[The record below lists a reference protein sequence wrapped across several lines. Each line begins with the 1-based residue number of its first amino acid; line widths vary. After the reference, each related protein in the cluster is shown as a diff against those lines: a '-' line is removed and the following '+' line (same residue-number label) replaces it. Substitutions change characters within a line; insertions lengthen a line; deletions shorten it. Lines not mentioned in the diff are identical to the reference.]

1 MDKVYTVKI
10 ANMELQ
16 IYSSETQEYTESI
29 AAEVD
34 EKIREIMGDN
44 LSVSVIT
51 ASLLTAMDYCDELN
65 KFKTGA
71 DNMRMQLK
79 AYMDE
84 ASKAAAERDEARRLA
99 DKFKNDL
106 LALKIDMSNQNKESN
121 T

>member
-1 MDKVYTVKI
+1 MDKIYSVKI

-29 AAEVD
+29 AAEVN
-34 EKIREIMGDN
+34 EKISEIMGDN
-44 LSVSVIT
+44 LSISIIT
-51 ASLLTAMDYCDELN
+51 AALLAAMDYCDELN
-65 KFKTGA
+65 KFKAGA

-106 LALKIDMSNQNKESN
+106 LALKIDMSNQKKD
-121 T
+121 